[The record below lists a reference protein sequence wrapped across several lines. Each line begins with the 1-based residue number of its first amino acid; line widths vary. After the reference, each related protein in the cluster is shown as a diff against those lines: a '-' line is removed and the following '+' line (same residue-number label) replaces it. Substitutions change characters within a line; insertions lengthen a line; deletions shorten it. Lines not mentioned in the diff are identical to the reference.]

1 MVMMLTIAVSANGNN
16 NIHRGRKCPAAVE
29 RKICADHNRHCRCT
43 CHQKSWR
50 GTTNKPC
57 KKCQK
62 QMKKMKK
69 QYEKN
74 MKNMKRPHRPMR
86 Y

>member
-16 NIHRGRKCPAAVE
+16 NIHRGKKCPAAVE

-62 QMKKMKK
+62 QMKK

-74 MKNMKRPHRPMR
+74 MKNMKRPHRSMR